1 VISQQPIAVSANET
15 KDRSKETA
23 PIRLVGACAG
33 VIAAIALWYAHLPLE
48 AQAQHAVAIAVLL
61 IAFWI
66 TEILPYAITGLL
78 GCWLYWTLGVVPS
91 QVALAGFSSDSPWF
105 LLGAL
110 LIGAMATESGLA
122 KRLAY
127 SIVSSVGTSFARI
140 LMAFILTSFVMT
152 FMIPSGP
159 PRVILLGT
167 IVLGVVETYGLER
180 TSNVAKSLILAIT
193 FSATLFDKGII
204 GSTPSI
210 LARNLITEFGRVS
223 VSWSQWFIAYL
234 PLDLFNIA
242 ITWWVLKRMFPPEV
256 SDLPGG
262 TSVIRHEKARL
273 GPCTPLEKRAA
284 FWIVVG
290 VCIWATDFIHHVNPA
305 IVGVGIGLVATFPRV
320 GVLTRDQLGKINF
333 LPFIFMGSTLSMA
346 EVLRETGAV
355 KLLANA
361 IFGYIGPMM
370 TTPFHSTIVLY
381 WTAFLAHLALAS
393 ETAMISIS
401 LPPLLAFASSNGLNP
416 LALGMLWTFAVGGQ
430 LFIYQSLVLIAGYS
444 FGCFTARDV
453 LRLGVFFV
461 IAENLMLLI
470 LVPLYWPL
478 IGIQ

>member
-1 VISQQPIAVSANET
+1 VDGLRKSGTVSN
-15 KDRSKETA
+15 DLPRF
-23 PIRLVGACAG
+23 RFGGALAG
-33 VIAAIALWYAHLPLE
+33 VIAAIVLWYAPLSLPP
-48 AQAQHAVAIAVLL
+48 QAQHAIAIAALL
-61 IAFWI
+61 IVFWI
-66 TEILPYAITGLL
+66 TEILPHAITGLL
-78 GCWLYWTLGVVPS
+78 GCWLFWTLRVVPS

-110 LIGAMATESGLA
+110 FIGAMAAESGLA

-127 SIVSSVGTSFARI
+127 TMVVSVGTSFSRI

-152 FMIPSGP
+152 LMIPSGP

-167 IVLGVVETYGLER
+167 IVLGVVEMYGLER
-180 TSNVAKSLILAIT
+180 TANAAKSLILAIT

-210 LARNLITEFGRVS
+210 LARNLITEFGHVP

-234 PLDLFNIA
+234 PLDIFNIV
-242 ITWWVLKRMFPPEV
+242 ITWWVIQRMFPPET

-262 TSVIRHEKARL
+262 TALIRQERARL
-273 GPCTPLEKRAA
+273 GPWRASEKKAA
-284 FWIVVG
+284 FWITVG
-290 VCIWATDFIHHVNPA
+290 VSIWATDFIHHVNPA

-320 GVLTRDQLGKINF
+320 GVLSRDQLGKINF
-333 LPFIFMGSTLSMA
+333 LSFLFMGSTLSMA

-355 KLLANA
+355 TVLADA
-361 IFGYIGPMM
+361 IFGYIGPML
-370 TTPFHSTIVLY
+370 TSPFHSTLVLY
-381 WTAFLAHLALAS
+381 WTAFVAHLALAS

-401 LPPLLAFASSNGLNP
+401 LPPLLAFASSNGFNP

-444 FGCFTARDV
+444 FGCFNARDV
-453 LRLGVFFV
+453 LKLGAFFV
-461 IAENLMLLI
+461 IAESLMLLI
-470 LVPLYWPL
+470 LVPVYWPL
-478 IGIQ
+478 IGIR